1 MIINFQSNSSL
12 SHTANLFL
20 LGTFIRE
27 EISNNEIIELVIP
40 KLIYST
46 ISKSD
51 FNQYFSDFLIEGGFH
66 ESRITIK
73 IQDLNYFQ
81 LIIGSQQ

>member
-1 MIINFQSNSSL
+1 MIINFQINASL

-40 KLIYST
+40 KPVYAT
-46 ISKSD
+46 ISKND
-51 FNQYFSDFLIEGGFH
+51 FNQYFSDFLIEGGFS

>member
-1 MIINFQSNSSL
+1 MIINFQINTSQSP
-12 SHTANLFL
+12 TANLFL

-40 KLIYST
+40 KPVYAT
-46 ISKSD
+46 ISKND
-51 FNQYFSDFLIEGGFH
+51 FNQYFSDFLIEGGFS

-73 IQDLNYFQ
+73 IQNLNYFQ